1 MFVRTSQPK
10 RISFSMRLVWAIC
23 GVLVLGFMP
32 QSVPLHAK
40 SMPLKSVTYQKI
52 KNKRGVPLE
61 KPIGAVIAHIKQPNV
76 AYAARKPYRL
86 ITKCDTLRVW
96 IPPNSPTPSDKN
108 LEDFCWNYYVNDA
121 NGATP
126 NRISMVFSESV
137 DVVFTELN
145 NKNRDGVGGQYT
157 SENRTVWIQCKE
169 KEGCIDTKKKR
180 AVVSTVLFH
189 ELHHLRQDILLCGK
203 KESQCFKDEFEGN
216 FSGLLEAGARYEQY
230 RRSEGKGLGVVGV
243 EIPNK
248 NPQCLAFFSWRD
260 YDCAAF
266 VLAKLHQLYELNKK
280 PGVSSELYM
289 EIFILKKIQKMD
301 ELFWGVMFERI
312 FKENT
317 TLQNVDIYDIEKKVN
332 EAMVKIIKSGN
343 RNRKKIAQD
352 ICKHP
357 DLPNYQP
364 YLPYCPNTKH

>member
-1 MFVRTSQPK
+1 MLS
-10 RISFSMRLVWAIC
+10 
-23 GVLVLGFMP
+23 
-32 QSVPLHAK
+32 
-40 SMPLKSVTYQKI
+40 
-52 KNKRGVPLE
+52 
-61 KPIGAVIAHIKQPNV
+61 
-76 AYAARKPYRL
+76 
-86 ITKCDTLRVW
+86 
-96 IPPNSPTPSDKN
+96 NSILT
-108 LEDFCWNYYVNDA
+108 EDFE
-121 NGATP
+121 NGSHDFRKSDFTP
-126 NRISMVFSESV
+126 LYG
-137 DVVFTELN
+137 LN
-145 NKNRDGVGGQYT
+145 
-157 SENRTVWIQCKE
+157 S
-169 KEGCIDTKKKR
+169 
-180 AVVSTVLFH
+180 
-189 ELHHLRQDILLCGK
+189 
-203 KESQCFKDEFEGN
+203 
-216 FSGLLEAGARYEQY
+216 
-230 RRSEGKGLGVVGV
+230 
-243 EIPNK
+243 
-248 NPQCLAFFSWRD
+248 
-260 YDCAAF
+260 AF